1 MDLRVALL
9 GVYKLLH
16 CLDIQVEV
24 NLLLQTAV
32 KIAEILYSSDE
43 KRTPKTILQL
53 YNCTWM
59 HYELCQHL
67 PIPRNTLEKQS
78 SVSTFMLY

>member
-1 MDLRVALL
+1 MDRRVVLL
-9 GVYKLLH
+9 ELYKLLH

-24 NLLLQTAV
+24 KLLLKTAV

-59 HYELCQHL
+59 HHELA
-67 PIPRNTLEKQS
+67 NA
-78 SVSTFMLY
+78 